1 MSAAKI
7 RLILNKCERGL
18 GGMTLLNELHKE
30 GITWDYGHM
39 TSVLENMQ
47 DVEYTDD
54 DLWMMRSE

>member
-30 GITWDYGHM
+30 GIAWDYGHM
-39 TSVLENMQ
+39 TGVLENMQ
-47 DVEYTDD
+47 DVEYTGEDAK
-54 DLWMMRSE
+54 